1 MLAKA
6 PNGHLHFALAGALAA
21 ASVIAF
27 VLPIWHTQAETR
39 DPAAGDHVATATKAL
54 FAALQSQAEGVTGVM
69 APPETAGTPKKG
81 GYAPAANPLLA
92 SGLIPQSLLTA
103 AARLAAGSAIGHS
116 QAQAVMGLQREV
128 PVSFTLHIAGFAS
141 SQTSSQY
148 TIGDALA
155 ALGIR
160 LGADDAVSPPP
171 DSDIWP
177 GLHVYVQYAANV
189 RLAVGGEERTLH
201 TRATTVG
208 GALAQAG
215 VVTEPSDAISPP
227 LTQPVTDGMTINI
240 TLVRDVP
247 VAVDE
252 PIEFST
258 TYQYDADLPEGEQTL
273 VQPGAEGNVHSEY
286 IVHQVNGQET
296 GRTLVAQSVTPASDE
311 VVTIGTYVAPPPPA
325 RSAAPPSDGS
335 VACAR
340 TLTMWATWYTAA
352 SAGGSG
358 TTATGT
364 PVYKGIVAVDPRV
377 IPLGTR
383 MYVPGYGPALA
394 ADTGGGVIGNMI
406 DLGYG
411 DYDDYDWYSR
421 WVDVCILG

>member
-6 PNGHLHFALAGALAA
+6 PNGHLHFALAGALVA
-21 ASVIAF
+21 ASVIGL
-27 VLPIWHTQAETR
+27 VLPIWHTRAETR
-39 DPAAGDHVATATKAL
+39 DPSADHVATATKAL
-54 FAALQSQAEGVTGVM
+54 FAALQSQAQGVTGVV
-69 APPETAGTPKKG
+69 APPETAGAPKQG
-81 GYAPAANPLLA
+81 GYAPAANPLLT
-92 SGLIPQSLLTA
+92 SGFIPQSLLTA
-103 AARLAAGSAIGHS
+103 AARLAAGTAIGHS

-141 SQTSSQY
+141 SQTSSRY
-148 TIGDALA
+148 TVGDALA

-171 DSDIWP
+171 DSDLGA
-177 GLHVYVQYAANV
+177 GLHVYVQYAAHV

-201 TRATTVG
+201 TRATAVG

-215 VVTEPSDAISPP
+215 VVTEPSDTISPP
-227 LTQPVTDGMTINI
+227 VTQPVTDGMTINV
-240 TLVRDVP
+240 TLVRDAP

-252 PIEFST
+252 PIQFST
-258 TYQYDADLPEGEQTL
+258 TYQYDADLPEGEQTV

-286 IVHQVNGQET
+286 IIHQVNGQET
-296 GRTLVAQSVTPASDE
+296 GRTLVAQSVTPSSDE
-311 VVTIGTYVAPPPPA
+311 VVAIGTYVAPPPPPA
-325 RSAAPPSDGS
+325 RSTAPPIDGS
-335 VACAR
+335 GVCVR
-340 TLTMWATWYTAA
+340 TITVWATWYTSA

-394 ADTGGGVIGNMI
+394 ADTGGGVIGYMI

-411 DYDDYDWYSR
+411 DYDVYDWYSHS
-421 WVDVCILG
+421 VDICILG